1 MPAARAACA
10 WRRRRDVGDR
20 AARGKAEYVAL
31 RKILSSELN
40 VRATR
45 KSGHAMVIKVM
56 RRIVPEGALS
66 GEVTAEERAAVPEEF
81 YAVEFANPTRGAV
94 VARGREAGEGE
105 GKGEGGSVGV
115 KSTYTCDEREV
126 REFLSSP
133 ATRFHRAAHAYAVA
147 GDAFDVGDFHVKICR
162 VETAVGAYVGTI
174 LDVSYRATSD
184 ASTARRVLEEYA
196 AHASAA
202 ANARAESEDELG
214 DFIFRDLRSSC
225 PPSVYDE
232 PAGDLQCAISYVDAL
247 RELRR

>member
-1 MPAARAACA
+1 MPARAAFA
-10 WRRRRDVGDR
+10 WRRRRDARDRSAR
-20 AARGKAEYVAL
+20 AAAEYAVL
-31 RKILSSELN
+31 RKILTSELN

-56 RRIVPEGALS
+56 RRVVPEGALS
-66 GEVTAEERAAVPEEF
+66 GQCTTVERAAVPEEF
-81 YAVEFANPTRGAV
+81 YAVEFANPTRRAI
-94 VARGREAGEGE
+94 VARGRVGGE
-105 GKGEGGSVGV
+105 EGGADADGVMDV

-126 REFLSSP
+126 GEFLSSS

-184 ASTARRVLEEYA
+184 ASTARRALEEYA
-196 AHASAA
+196 AHAAAA